1 LTRRGGLLTFQIQ
14 ARNLSRLLK
23 RIIFLLAGAL
33 AAIGPWGF
41 APVHA
46 QQKISFVRDAEVE
59 TTIRAFATPLFVAAG
74 LDPHAIRVHLVND
87 PSLNAFV
94 ANGLNMFINTGLLIR
109 ADDAG
114 QVIGVMAHETGH
126 ITGGH
131 LARLRDGM
139 ANATTEAIMAM
150 VLGAA
155 AAVAGRPDAGAAIIM
170 GGTHAAE
177 RGLLRYSREMERSAD
192 QAGVNLL
199 DRTQQSAKGMME
211 FLDILADQELLS
223 VGRQDPY
230 VRTHPISRE
239 RVEFVRNFLA
249 SSRYTDTP
257 INPEFAEKHRRMR
270 AKLQGFID
278 PNRALQTYKETDTSV
293 EARYARAIA
302 YSRRP
307 DYAKALPLMDQLI
320 AERPNDGYFYEVKA
334 QMVFES
340 GKPKEARPLYQRAVD
355 LLPDDALIRIDLAR
369 VQLEDDS
376 PDAMRAAIA
385 NLETARRV
393 ENDNTE
399 LWRLLAV
406 AYGRDGQTGM
416 AALAQAERAL
426 QQRRLPEA
434 RAFAER
440 AERSL
445 PAGSA
450 GSLRAQ
456 DIRRAAEKPKD

>member
-1 LTRRGGLLTFQIQ
+1 M
-14 ARNLSRLLK
+14 LK
-23 RIIFLLAGAL
+23 RIILLLTGAL

-41 APVHA
+41 APAYA
-46 QQKISFVRDAEVE
+46 QQQRISFIRDAEVE

-74 LDPHAIRVHLVND
+74 LDPGSIRVHLVND
-87 PSLNAFV
+87 PTLNAFV
-94 ANGLNMFINTGLLIR
+94 ANGLNMFINTGLLVR
-109 ADDAG
+109 SEDAS

-131 LARLRDGM
+131 LARLRDGL
-139 ANATTEAIMAM
+139 AGATTEAILAM

-155 AAVAGRPDAGAAIIM
+155 AAVATGRPDAGAAIIM
-170 GGTHAAE
+170 GGTQAAE

-199 DRTQQSAKGMME
+199 ERSQQSAKGLMD

-239 RVEFVRNFLA
+239 RVEFVRNFLTT
-249 SSRYTDTP
+249 SRYADTP
-257 INPEFAEKHRRMR
+257 VSADFAEKHRRMR

-278 PNRALQTYKETDTSV
+278 PGRALQTYKEGDTSI

-307 DYAKALPLMDQLI
+307 DYPKALALMDELI
-320 AERPNDGYFYEVKA
+320 AERPNDGYFYEVKG
-334 QMVFES
+334 QMIFES
-340 GKPKEARPLYQRAVD
+340 GKVKEAQPFYERAVA
-355 LLPDDALIRIDLAR
+355 LLPDEPLIRIDLAR
-369 VQLEDDS
+369 VLVESDS
-376 PDAMRAAIA
+376 PEALRAAIT
-385 NLETARRV
+385 NLEVARRV
-393 ENDNTE
+393 ESDNTE

-406 AYGRDGQTGM
+406 AYGRDGQIGM
-416 AALAQAERAL
+416 AALSQAERAL
-426 QQRRLPEA
+426 LQRRMPEA
-434 RAFAER
+434 RSFAER
-440 AERSL
+440 AERGL

-450 GSLRAQ
+450 GWLRAQ
-456 DIRRAAEKPKD
+456 DIRRAAEKPKDQ